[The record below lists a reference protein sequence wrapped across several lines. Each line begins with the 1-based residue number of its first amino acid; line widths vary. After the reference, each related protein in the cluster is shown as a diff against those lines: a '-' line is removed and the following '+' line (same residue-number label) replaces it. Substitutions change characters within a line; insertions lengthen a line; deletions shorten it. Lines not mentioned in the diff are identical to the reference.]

1 MKQLLII
8 HSYFSPAD
16 NLKQIYLDFVTSA
29 KETIRIVDYSFNM
42 VELVDLL
49 NKKQKEGVD
58 VMLILDKSQEGG
70 KSEKVALS
78 KLDKNITV
86 LFGESSKGKIIHDK
100 FTIIDGKAVESGSWN
115 YTEVAG
121 LEDNQID
128 IIYSR
133 KRALEFT
140 KIFVHIYTRLNHSA
154 KVPYYGEV
162 WHLKSLNVKGLK

>member
-70 KSEKVALS
+70 KRLECRGHCRIPIPAL
-78 KLDKNITV
+78 
-86 LFGESSKGKIIHDK
+86 
-100 FTIIDGKAVESGSWN
+100 VERNW
-115 YTEVAG
+115 
-121 LEDNQID
+121 
-128 IIYSR
+128 R
-133 KRALEFT
+133 
-140 KIFVHIYTRLNHSA
+140 HS
-154 KVPYYGEV
+154 
-162 WHLKSLNVKGLK
+162 